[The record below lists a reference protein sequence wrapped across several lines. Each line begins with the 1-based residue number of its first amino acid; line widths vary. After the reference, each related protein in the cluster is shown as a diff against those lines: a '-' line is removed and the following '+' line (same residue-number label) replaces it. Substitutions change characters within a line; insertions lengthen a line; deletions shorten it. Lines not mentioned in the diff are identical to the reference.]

1 MHNSSINKFLKKN
14 LILICIDGGRVDRAK
29 NSSIIQNFRKENSIF
44 FSQSITYAP
53 YTNSALHALIS
64 GAYGNRTGCNSY
76 WHSREFNHNKFKTIV
91 DYLHE
96 NNYYTCA
103 DVPTNLIMPKQ
114 NYDEYYVSDESSI
127 DLKTHHYELL
137 CKMKKLVDS
146 KQKIFLHLH
155 YSGIHEG
162 IRDTVLK
169 FFTNYSKEFFE
180 NRKQNEERYDAL
192 FTDAEKYLEYIHEK
206 LDELNLWE
214 NSIIIVFSDHGMSLG
229 EKFGERAYGALCY
242 ESTINTF
249 YSYFSSDLK
258 QKEITSQVRSV
269 DFMPTILE
277 HLGIEL
283 DTNFEPLDGVS
294 LFPLINDQNPKE
306 NFAYTETG
314 NPLDSKIPPKKP
326 NTKSIRT
333 SEWKLIVNEYNDTK
347 ELYDLKNDPLEENN
361 LINTGLEIESI
372 LWEEFLKI
380 QEKSVIN

>member
-103 DVPTNLIMPKQ
+103 DVPTDLIMPKQ

-258 QKEITSQVRSV
+258 HKEITSQVRSV

>member
-1 MHNSSINKFLKKN
+1 MHYSSINKILKKN

-180 NRKQNEERYDAL
+180 NRKQIEERYDAL

-277 HLGIEL
+277 HLGIKL
-283 DTNFEPLDGVS
+283 DTNFL
-294 LFPLINDQNPKE
+294 
-306 NFAYTETG
+306 
-314 NPLDSKIPPKKP
+314 
-326 NTKSIRT
+326 
-333 SEWKLIVNEYNDTK
+333 
-347 ELYDLKNDPLEENN
+347 
-361 LINTGLEIESI
+361 
-372 LWEEFLKI
+372 
-380 QEKSVIN
+380 

>member
-277 HLGIEL
+277 HLGIKL
-283 DTNFEPLDGVS
+283 DGDFEQLDGVS

>member
-1 MHNSSINKFLKKN
+1 MHYSSINKILKKN

-258 QKEITSQVRSV
+258 HKEITSQVRSV
-269 DFMPTILE
+269 DLMPTILE
-277 HLGIEL
+277 HLGIKL
-283 DTNFEPLDGVS
+283 DAGFEPLDGVS

>member
-1 MHNSSINKFLKKN
+1 LDNKILKRN

-53 YTNSALHALIS
+53 YTNSAIHALIS
-64 GAYGNRTGCNSY
+64 GAYGNRNGCDSY
-76 WHSREFNHNKFKTIV
+76 WHSYEFNHNKFKTII

-114 NYDEYYVSDESSI
+114 NYDEYYISAESSVN
-127 DLKTHHYELL
+127 LKTHHYELL
-137 CKMKKLVDS
+137 CKMKKLIDS
-146 KQKIFLHLH
+146 KQKIFLYLH

-169 FFTNYSKEFFE
+169 KFTNYSKEFFE
-180 NRKQNEERYDAL
+180 NRKQNNERYDAL

-214 NSIIIVFSDHGMSLG
+214 NSIIIIFSDHGIGLG
-229 EKFGERAYGALCY
+229 EKFGERAYGAFCY

-258 QKEITSQVRSV
+258 HKEITSQVRSV
-269 DFMPTILE
+269 DLMPTILE
-277 HLGIEL
+277 HLGIKL
-283 DTNFEPLDGVS
+283 DTGFEPLDGVS

-333 SEWKLIVNEYNDTK
+333 SEWKLIVNEHNDTK
-347 ELYDLKNDPLEENN
+347 ELYDLKDDPLEENN
-361 LINTGLEIESI
+361 LINTGLEVESI
-372 LWEEFLKI
+372 LWKEFLKI

>member
-1 MHNSSINKFLKKN
+1 MKRKN
-14 LILICIDGGRVDRAK
+14 LITICIDGGRVDRAK

-53 YTNSALHALIS
+53 YTNSALYALVS
-64 GAYGNRTGCNSY
+64 GAYGNRTGCYSY
-76 WHSREFNHNKFKTIV
+76 WSSHKFNHNKFKTII
-91 DYLHE
+91 DYLHD

-103 DVPTNLIMPKQ
+103 DVPSDLIMPRQ

-127 DLKTHHYELL
+127 DLRTHHSELL

-146 KQKIFLHLH
+146 EQNFFLHLH

-169 FFTNYSKEFFE
+169 SFTNYSNEFFE

-192 FTDAEKYLEYIHEK
+192 FLDAEKYLEHIHDK

-214 NSIIIVFSDHGMSLG
+214 NSIIIIFSDHGMSLG

-242 ESTINTF
+242 ESTINAF
-249 YSYFSSDLK
+249 CSYFSSDLK
-258 QKEITSQVRSV
+258 HKEITSQVRSV

-277 HLGIEL
+277 HLGIKL
-283 DTNFEPLDGVS
+283 DGDFEQLDGVS

-314 NPLDSKIPPKKP
+314 NPLSDGIPPKKP

-333 SEWKLIVNEYNDTK
+333 SEWKLIVNEHNNTK
-347 ELYDLKNDPLEENN
+347 ELYNLKEDSLEENN
-361 LINTGLEIESI
+361 LINTELEIESV
-372 LWEEFLKI
+372 LWKEFLKI
-380 QEKSVIN
+380 QERSVIN

>member
-1 MHNSSINKFLKKN
+1 MKRN

-29 NSSIIQNFRKENSIF
+29 NSSVIQNFRKENSIL

-114 NYDEYYVSDESSI
+114 NYDEYYVSDESNI

-137 CKMKKLVDS
+137 CKMKKLADS
-146 KQKIFLHLH
+146 QQKIFLYLH

-192 FTDAEKYLEYIHEK
+192 FTDVEKYLAYIHEK

-333 SEWKLIVNEYNDTK
+333 SEWKLIVNEHNDTK

>member
-180 NRKQNEERYDAL
+180 NRKQNEERYDKL

>member
-114 NYDEYYVSDESSI
+114 NYDEYYVSDESNI

>member
-1 MHNSSINKFLKKN
+1 MKRKN
-14 LILICIDGGRVDRAK
+14 LITICIDGGRVDRAK

-53 YTNSALHALIS
+53 YTNSALHALVS
-64 GAYGNRTGCNSY
+64 GVYGNRTGCYSY
-76 WHSREFNHNKFKTIV
+76 WHSHKFNHNKFKTII
-91 DYLHE
+91 DYLHD

-103 DVPTNLIMPKQ
+103 DVPSDLIMPRR
-114 NYDEYYVSDESSI
+114 NYDEYYVSDESNI
-127 DLKTHHYELL
+127 DLRTHHSELL
-137 CKMKKLVDS
+137 CKMKKLFDS
-146 KQKIFLHLH
+146 KQNFFLHLH

-162 IRDTVLK
+162 IRDSVLK
-169 FFTNYSKEFFE
+169 SFTNYSNEFFE

-192 FTDAEKYLEYIHEK
+192 FLDAEKYLEYIHDK

-214 NSIIIVFSDHGMSLG
+214 NSIIIIFSDHGMSLG

-258 QKEITSQVRSV
+258 HKEITSQVRSV

-277 HLGIEL
+277 HLGIKL
-283 DTNFEPLDGVS
+283 DKDFERLDGVS
-294 LFPLINDQNPKE
+294 LFPLINDQNHKE

-314 NPLDSKIPPKKP
+314 NPLTSSKPPKKP

-333 SEWKLIVNEYNDTK
+333 SEWKLIVNEYNNTK
-347 ELYDLKNDPLEENN
+347 ELYNLKEDSLEENN
-361 LINTGLEIESI
+361 LINTGLEIENI
-372 LWEEFLKI
+372 LWKEFLKI
-380 QEKSVIN
+380 QERSIIN

>member
-1 MHNSSINKFLKKN
+1 MKRKN
-14 LILICIDGGRVDRAK
+14 LITICIDGGRVDRAK

-53 YTNSALHALIS
+53 YTNSALHALVS
-64 GAYGNRTGCNSY
+64 GAYGNRTGCYSY
-76 WHSREFNHNKFKTIV
+76 WSSHKFNHNKFKTII
-91 DYLHE
+91 DYLHD

-103 DVPTNLIMPKQ
+103 DVPSDLIMPRR
-114 NYDEYYVSDESSI
+114 NYDEYYVSDESNI
-127 DLKTHHYELL
+127 DLRTHHSKLL
-137 CKMKKLVDS
+137 YKMKKLFDS
-146 KQKIFLHLH
+146 KQNFFLHLH

-162 IRDTVLK
+162 IRDSVLK
-169 FFTNYSKEFFE
+169 SFTNYSNEFFE

-192 FTDAEKYLEYIHEK
+192 FLDAEKYIEHIHDK

-214 NSIIIVFSDHGMSLG
+214 NSIIIIFSDHGMSLG

-258 QKEITSQVRSV
+258 HKEITSQVRSV

-277 HLGIEL
+277 HLGIKL
-283 DTNFEPLDGVS
+283 DKNFERLDGVS
-294 LFPLINDQNPKE
+294 LFPLINDQNHKE

-314 NPLDSKIPPKKP
+314 NPLTSSKPPKKP

-333 SEWKLIVNEYNDTK
+333 SEWKLIVNEYNNTK
-347 ELYDLKNDPLEENN
+347 ELYNLKEDSLEENN
-361 LINTGLEIESI
+361 LINTGLEIENI
-372 LWEEFLKI
+372 LWKEFLNI
-380 QEKSVIN
+380 QERSVIN

>member
-1 MHNSSINKFLKKN
+1 MKRKN
-14 LILICIDGGRVDRAK
+14 LITICIDGGRVDRAK

-53 YTNSALHALIS
+53 YTNSALYALVS
-64 GAYGNRTGCNSY
+64 GAYGNRTGCYSY
-76 WHSREFNHNKFKTIV
+76 WRSHKFNHNKFKTII
-91 DYLHE
+91 DYLHD

-103 DVPTNLIMPKQ
+103 DVPSDLIMPRQ
-114 NYDEYYVSDESSI
+114 NYDEYYVSDESSV
-127 DLKTHHYELL
+127 DLRTHHSELL
-137 CKMKKLVDS
+137 CKMKKLSDS
-146 KQKIFLHLH
+146 GQNFFLHLH

-162 IRDTVLK
+162 IRDAVLK
-169 FFTNYSKEFFE
+169 SFTNYSNEFFE

-192 FTDAEKYLEYIHEK
+192 FLDAEKYIEHIHDK

-214 NSIIIVFSDHGMSLG
+214 NSIIIIFSDHGMSLG

-258 QKEITSQVRSV
+258 HKEITSQVRSV

-277 HLGIEL
+277 HLGIKL
-283 DTNFEPLDGVS
+283 DKNFERLDGVS
-294 LFPLINDQNPKE
+294 LFPLINDQNHKE

-314 NPLDSKIPPKKP
+314 NPLTSSKPPKKP

-333 SEWKLIVNEYNDTK
+333 SEWKLIVNEYNNTK
-347 ELYDLKNDPLEENN
+347 ELYNLKEDSLEENN
-361 LINTGLEIESI
+361 LINTGLEIENI
-372 LWEEFLKI
+372 LWKEFLNI
-380 QEKSVIN
+380 QERSVIN

>member
-1 MHNSSINKFLKKN
+1 MEKN

-114 NYDEYYVSDESSI
+114 NYDEYYISDESSI

-258 QKEITSQVRSV
+258 HKEITSQVRSV

-277 HLGIEL
+277 HLGIKL
-283 DTNFEPLDGVS
+283 DRDFEQLDGVS

-306 NFAYTETG
+306 NFAYIETG

>member
-1 MHNSSINKFLKKN
+1 MHYSSINKILKRN

-29 NSSIIQNFRKENSIF
+29 NSFIIQNFRKENSIF

-76 WHSREFNHNKFKTIV
+76 WHSRKFNHNKFKTIV

-258 QKEITSQVRSV
+258 HKEITSQVRSV

-277 HLGIEL
+277 HLGIKL
-283 DTNFEPLDGVS
+283 DRDFDQLDGVS

-306 NFAYTETG
+306 NFAYIETG

>member
-1 MHNSSINKFLKKN
+1 M
-14 LILICIDGGRVDRAK
+14 
-29 NSSIIQNFRKENSIF
+29 
-44 FSQSITYAP
+44 
-53 YTNSALHALIS
+53 
-64 GAYGNRTGCNSY
+64 
-76 WHSREFNHNKFKTIV
+76 
-91 DYLHE
+91 
-96 NNYYTCA
+96 
-103 DVPTNLIMPKQ
+103 
-114 NYDEYYVSDESSI
+114 
-127 DLKTHHYELL
+127 
-137 CKMKKLVDS
+137 
-146 KQKIFLHLH
+146 
-155 YSGIHEG
+155 
-162 IRDTVLK
+162 
-169 FFTNYSKEFFE
+169 
-180 NRKQNEERYDAL
+180 
-192 FTDAEKYLEYIHEK
+192 
-206 LDELNLWE
+206 DELNLWE

>member
-1 MHNSSINKFLKKN
+1 MKRKN
-14 LILICIDGGRVDRAK
+14 LITICIDGGRVDRAK

-53 YTNSALHALIS
+53 YTNSALYALVS
-64 GAYGNRTGCNSY
+64 GAYGNRTGCYSY
-76 WHSREFNHNKFKTIV
+76 WRSHKFNHNKFKTII
-91 DYLHE
+91 DYLHD

-103 DVPTNLIMPKQ
+103 DVPSDLIMPRQ
-114 NYDEYYVSDESSI
+114 NYDEYYVSDESSV
-127 DLKTHHYELL
+127 DLRTHHSELL
-137 CKMKKLVDS
+137 CKMKKLSDS
-146 KQKIFLHLH
+146 GQNFFLHLH
-155 YSGIHEG
+155 NSGIHAG
-162 IRDTVLK
+162 IRDAVLK
-169 FFTNYSKEFFE
+169 SFTNYSNEFFE

-192 FTDAEKYLEYIHEK
+192 FLDAEKYIEHIHDK

-214 NSIIIVFSDHGMSLG
+214 NSIIIIFSDHGMSLG

-258 QKEITSQVRSV
+258 HKEITSQVRSV

-277 HLGIEL
+277 HLGIKL
-283 DTNFEPLDGVS
+283 DRDFEQLDGVS

-314 NPLDSKIPPKKP
+314 NPLNSSIPPKKP

-333 SEWKLIVNEYNDTK
+333 SEWKLIVNEHNNTK
-347 ELYDLKNDPLEENN
+347 ELYNLKEDSLEENN
-361 LINTGLEIESI
+361 LINTRLEIESV
-372 LWEEFLKI
+372 LWKEFLKI
-380 QEKSVIN
+380 QKRSVIN

>member
-1 MHNSSINKFLKKN
+1 MHYSSINKILKRN

-29 NSSIIQNFRKENSIF
+29 NSFIIQNFRKENSIF

-76 WHSREFNHNKFKTIV
+76 WHSRKFNHNKFKTIV

-169 FFTNYSKEFFE
+169 SFTNYSNEFFE

-192 FTDAEKYLEYIHEK
+192 FLDAEKYLEHIHDK

-258 QKEITSQVRSV
+258 HKEITSQVRSV

-277 HLGIEL
+277 HLGIKL
-283 DTNFEPLDGVS
+283 DRDFEQLDGVS

-306 NFAYTETG
+306 NFAYIETG

>member
-1 MHNSSINKFLKKN
+1 MEKN

-114 NYDEYYVSDESSI
+114 NYDEYYISDESSI

-333 SEWKLIVNEYNDTK
+333 SEWKLIVNEHNDTK

>member
-1 MHNSSINKFLKKN
+1 MKRN

-29 NSSIIQNFRKENSIF
+29 NSSVIQNFRKENSIL

-64 GAYGNRTGCNSY
+64 GAYGNRTGCDSY
-76 WHSREFNHNKFKTIV
+76 WHSRKFNHNKFKTIV

-242 ESTINTF
+242 DSTINTF

-333 SEWKLIVNEYNDTK
+333 SEWKLIVNEHNDTK

>member
-1 MHNSSINKFLKKN
+1 MHYSSINKILKRN

-29 NSSIIQNFRKENSIF
+29 NSFIIQNFRKENSIF

-64 GAYGNRTGCNSY
+64 GAYGNRTGCDSY
-76 WHSREFNHNKFKTIV
+76 WHSRKFNHNKFKTIV

-258 QKEITSQVRSV
+258 HKEITSQVRSV

-277 HLGIEL
+277 HLGIKL
-283 DTNFEPLDGVS
+283 DRDFEQLDGVS

-306 NFAYTETG
+306 NFAYIETG

>member
-1 MHNSSINKFLKKN
+1 MKRKN
-14 LILICIDGGRVDRAK
+14 LITICIDGGRVDRAK

-53 YTNSALHALIS
+53 YTNSALYALVS
-64 GAYGNRTGCNSY
+64 GAYGNRTGCYSY
-76 WHSREFNHNKFKTIV
+76 WRSHKFNHNKFKTII
-91 DYLHE
+91 DYLHD

-103 DVPTNLIMPKQ
+103 DVPSDLIMPRQ
-114 NYDEYYVSDESSI
+114 NYDEYYVSDESSV
-127 DLKTHHYELL
+127 DLRTHHSELL
-137 CKMKKLVDS
+137 CKMKKLSDS
-146 KQKIFLHLH
+146 GQNFFLHLH

-162 IRDTVLK
+162 IRDAVLK
-169 FFTNYSKEFFE
+169 SFTNYSNEFFE

-192 FTDAEKYLEYIHEK
+192 FLDAEKYLEYIHDK

-214 NSIIIVFSDHGMSLG
+214 NSIIIIFSDHGMSLG

-258 QKEITSQVRSV
+258 HKEITSQVRSV

-277 HLGIEL
+277 HLGIKLDKDFEL
-283 DTNFEPLDGVS
+283 LDGVS
-294 LFPLINDQNPKE
+294 LFPLINDQNHKE

-314 NPLDSKIPPKKP
+314 NPLTSSKPPKKP

-333 SEWKLIVNEYNDTK
+333 SEWKLIVNEYNNTK
-347 ELYDLKNDPLEENN
+347 ELYNLKEDSLEENN
-361 LINTGLEIESI
+361 LINTGLEIENI
-372 LWEEFLKI
+372 LWKEFLKI
-380 QEKSVIN
+380 QERSIIN

>member
-258 QKEITSQVRSV
+258 HKEITSQVRSV

>member
-1 MHNSSINKFLKKN
+1 LKKN

-29 NSSIIQNFRKENSIF
+29 NSSIIQNFGKEHSVF

-53 YTNSALHALIS
+53 YTNSALYALIS
-64 GAYGNRTGCNSY
+64 GSYGNRTGCYSY
-76 WHSREFNHNKFKTIV
+76 WHSHKFNHVKFKTII

-96 NNYYTCA
+96 NNFYTCA
-103 DVPTNLIMPKQ
+103 DVPSDLIMPRR
-114 NYDEYYVSDESSI
+114 NFDEYYVSDESNI
-127 DLKTHHYELL
+127 NLKTHHYKLL

-146 KQKIFLHLH
+146 KQNFFLHLH

-162 IRDTVLK
+162 IRDSVLK
-169 FFTNYSKEFFE
+169 SFTNFSDEYFK
-180 NRKQNEERYDAL
+180 NRKQNEERYDRL
-192 FTDAEKYLEYIHEK
+192 FTDAEKYLEYIQQK

-214 NSIIIVFSDHGMSLG
+214 NSIIIIFSDHGMSLG

-258 QKEITSQVRSV
+258 HNEITSQVRSV

-277 HLGIEL
+277 HLEIKL

-294 LFPLINDQNPKE
+294 LLPLINNQNPKE

-314 NPLDSKIPPKKP
+314 NPLNSKMPPKKP

-333 SEWKLIVNEYNDTK
+333 SEWKLIVNEHNNTK
-347 ELYDLKNDPLEENN
+347 ELYDLKHDSLEENN
-361 LINTGLEIESI
+361 LINTGLEIENI
-372 LWEEFLKI
+372 LWKEFLKI
-380 QEKSVIN
+380 QERSIIN

>member
-1 MHNSSINKFLKKN
+1 MHYSSINKILKKN

>member
-1 MHNSSINKFLKKN
+1 LKRN

-53 YTNSALHALIS
+53 YTNSALHALVS
-64 GAYGNRTGCNSY
+64 GVYGNRTGCYSY
-76 WHSREFNHNKFKTIV
+76 WHSHKFNHNKFKTII
-91 DYLHE
+91 DYLHD
-96 NNYYTCA
+96 NNYYTCV
-103 DVPTNLIMPKQ
+103 DVPSDLIMPRR

-127 DLKTHHYELL
+127 DLRTHHSELL

-146 KQKIFLHLH
+146 EQNFFLHLH

-169 FFTNYSKEFFE
+169 SFTNYSNEFFE

-192 FTDAEKYLEYIHEK
+192 FLDAEKYLEHIHDK

-214 NSIIIVFSDHGMSLG
+214 NSIIIIFSDHGISLG

-242 ESTINTF
+242 DSTINTF

-258 QKEITSQVRSV
+258 HKEITSQVRSV

-277 HLGIEL
+277 HLGIKL
-283 DTNFEPLDGVS
+283 DRDFEQLDGVS

-314 NPLDSKIPPKKP
+314 NPLNSNIPPKKP

-333 SEWKLIVNEYNDTK
+333 SEWKLIVNEHNNTK
-347 ELYDLKNDPLEENN
+347 ELYNLKEDSLEENN
-361 LINTGLEIESI
+361 LINTGLEIESV
-372 LWEEFLKI
+372 LWKEFLKI
-380 QEKSVIN
+380 QERSVIN

>member
-1 MHNSSINKFLKKN
+1 MHYSSINKILKRN

-29 NSSIIQNFRKENSIF
+29 NSFIIQNFRKENSIF

-64 GAYGNRTGCNSY
+64 GAYGNRTGCDSY
-76 WHSREFNHNKFKTIV
+76 WHSRKFNHNKFKTIV

-146 KQKIFLHLH
+146 KQKFFLHLH

-277 HLGIEL
+277 HLGIKL
-283 DTNFEPLDGVS
+283 DRDFEQLDGVS

-306 NFAYTETG
+306 NFAYIETG

>member
-1 MHNSSINKFLKKN
+1 MKRN

-258 QKEITSQVRSV
+258 HKEITSQVRSV

>member
-333 SEWKLIVNEYNDTK
+333 SEWKLIVNEHNDTK

>member
-169 FFTNYSKEFFE
+169 KFTNYSKEFFE

>member
-114 NYDEYYVSDESSI
+114 NYDEYYISDESSI

-277 HLGIEL
+277 HLGIKL